1 MHSLGV
7 LFFVCVFCQQSSLS
21 YAALPDTISITC
33 GHIITILPDV
43 VVCSSAHDKLV
54 NEVPTE
60 LANTIEAT
68 KCDPSGD
75 NYSIEIIADQGRSGR
90 MQWIESM
97 N

>member
-1 MHSLGV
+1 M
-7 LFFVCVFCQQSSLS
+7 
-21 YAALPDTISITC
+21 
-33 GHIITILPDV
+33 

-75 NYSIEIIADQGRSGR
+75 NYSIEIIADQGRSATDEMDRVHELAGL
-90 MQWIESM
+90 QHSS
-97 N
+97 